1 MNTTTTQLTPA
12 RTGVKVP
19 ASQIPLRN
27 VPDVRTLLVNEQAK
41 GQLAAV
47 AASHMKPER
56 MMRLIANA
64 IRTTPKLADCDPMSL
79 LGALMQ
85 CASLGLEP
93 NTVLG
98 HAYLIPFDQRQ
109 KNPET
114 GNWETVGTNVQ
125 LIIGYKG
132 LIDLARRSGH
142 ITSLAANI
150 HYSDDELWEY
160 EEGTESTL
168 RHRPGNLRGDK
179 LHAYAIAR
187 FKDGGHAYVVLP
199 WAKVMQIRDN
209 SEGWKKAV
217 RTKKTADSP
226 WAKHEDEMAKKTAIR
241 ALSKYLPLSVEFI
254 DAVQLD
260 GARADY
266 HAFAMDPT
274 QGMAEI
280 EQQSQNG
287 DEDEAPAGDVVDPD
301 TGEVTQSEIEDK
313 RAVQQTVGRRGQAA
327 DPADAAPPARRKP
340 RGGATAAPVEQQ
352 ADELP
357 LDEGTAK
364 APDDEIDALIE
375 RVVEWVEAD
384 LADGAS
390 LEASIEGYATQID
403 YIRKA
408 DQGKHDALIARL
420 EQAADA

>member
-64 IRTTPKLADCDPMSL
+64 IRTTPKLAECDPMSL

-98 HAYLIPFDQRQ
+98 HAYLIPFDKRQ
-109 KNPET
+109 KNPST
-114 GNWETVGTNVQ
+114 GAWETVGTNVQ

-168 RHRPGNLRGDK
+168 RHRPGNLQGDK

-209 SEGWKKAV
+209 SEGWKTAV

-274 QGMAEI
+274 QGTLITEASMA
-280 EQQSQNG
+280 NG
-287 DEDEAPAGDVVDPD
+287 DEEAAPYADEGDGGP
-301 TGEVTQSEIEDK
+301 EQIEDQRSGQTTIDQMAK
-313 RAVQQTVGRRGQAA
+313 AEPEPARPARQQRKAAGKAAAAAEDRSLPLEDDEPGEDETQAPGEDISVLVDRVRQWAA
-327 DPADAAPPARRKP
+327 DDIAD
-340 RGGATAAPVEQQ
+340 GATAEQTIAAYGVQ
-352 ADELP
+352 
-357 LDEGTAK
+357 LDQIGK
-364 APDDEIDALIE
+364 ASPAA
-375 RVVEWVEAD
+375 R
-384 LADGAS
+384 
-390 LEASIEGYATQID
+390 
-403 YIRKA
+403 
-408 DQGKHDALIARL
+408 DALIA
-420 EQAADA
+420 EIEGYETAADA